1 MIEELIK
8 VLDAASGE
16 QVEFVKQAEAQ
27 LKLWDD
33 EPGFYT
39 SLLVSVLFV
48 SEKWCISK
56 NCHFWKHLCLHSN
69 WIFFI
74 SNSFVLA
81 CGSKK
86 KFSVWSIT

>member
-27 LKLWDD
+27 LKLWDE

-48 SEKWCISK
+48 SEKGYISK
-56 NCHFWKHLCLHSN
+56 NDQFLLPFLKTFMCTQKLK
-69 WIFFI
+69 IFLYQIQF
-74 SNSFVLA
+74 L
-81 CGSKK
+81 
-86 KFSVWSIT
+86 

>member
-1 MIEELIK
+1 MIEKLIK

-48 SEKWCISK
+48 SEK
-56 NCHFWKHLCLHSN
+56 
-69 WIFFI
+69 
-74 SNSFVLA
+74 
-81 CGSKK
+81 
-86 KFSVWSIT
+86 